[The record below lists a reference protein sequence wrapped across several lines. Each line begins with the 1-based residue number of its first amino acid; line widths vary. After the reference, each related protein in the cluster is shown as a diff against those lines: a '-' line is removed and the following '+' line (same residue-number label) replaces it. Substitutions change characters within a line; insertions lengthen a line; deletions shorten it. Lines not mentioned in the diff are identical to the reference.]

1 MSRPLALLLLLLA
14 GLPAFAQDTA
24 TRLAGFPRGQ
34 VILVTSAGR
43 CLKIDAWFAESIEQ
57 RSRGLMYVDQ
67 MGEFEG
73 MWFSYPEPAIIVMW
87 MKNTVLPLDM
97 VFVAR
102 DGRIARIAAD
112 TVPWS
117 EERISSGDPA
127 NGVLE
132 LNAGFAARWG
142 LARGD
147 RVVVLAP

>member
-34 VILVTSAGR
+34 VILVTSAAR
-43 CLKIDAWFAESIEQ
+43 CLQIDAWFAESTEQ
-57 RSRGLMYVDQ
+57 RGRGLMYVDQ

-73 MWFSYPEPAIIVMW
+73 MWFSYPEPAVIVMW

-97 VFVAR
+97 VFVGR
-102 DGRIARIAAD
+102 DGRVARIAAD

-117 EERISSGDPA
+117 EERISSGGPA
-127 NGVLE
+127 TGVLE

-147 RVVVLAP
+147 RVVVMAP

>member
-1 MSRPLALLLLLLA
+1 MSRIAVLLLLLA
-14 GLPAFAQDTA
+14 GLAAEAADTA

-43 CLKIDAWFAESIEQ
+43 CLKVDAWFAESPTQ

-67 MGEFEG
+67 LGEFEG
-73 MWFSYPEPAIIVMW
+73 MWFGYPEPAVIVMW

-102 DGRIARIAAD
+102 DGRISRIAAA

-117 EERISSGDPA
+117 EERISSGSPA
-127 NGVLE
+127 TGVLE

-142 LARGD
+142 LAEGD
-147 RVVVLAP
+147 RLVVVGPS